1 MWNHK
6 CDTGSNCRKRW
17 RKVWWVKMCF
27 SSYSSTFMAFFWK
40 HGFRGLPQW
49 SSSFCDEAQKRR
61 GGGSWDQR
69 WKGGSPTMI
78 QLWISLLG
86 IHNLP
91 QSNQWF
97 FFFFTAISEV
107 NTFQGCL
114 GSLTAIFASTKQHSL
129 SVSGS
134 TLTFHEATERCL
146 YHCTR

>member
-49 SSSFCDEAQKRR
+49 SSSFCDEAQKR
-61 GGGSWDQR
+61 GGGGVEIRGEKVVPPLWFSCE
-69 WKGGSPTMI
+69 SPFWESTI
-78 QLWISLLG
+78 CHKATSD
-86 IHNLP
+86 
-91 QSNQWF
+91 

>member
-1 MWNHK
+1 
-6 CDTGSNCRKRW
+6 
-17 RKVWWVKMCF
+17 MCF

-49 SSSFCDEAQKRR
+49 SSSFCDEAQKR
-61 GGGSWDQR
+61 GGGELRSEVKR
-69 WKGGSPTMI
+69 WFPHYDSAV
-78 QLWISLLG
+78 
-86 IHNLP
+86 NLP
-91 QSNQWF
+91 FGNPQSATKQPVIF